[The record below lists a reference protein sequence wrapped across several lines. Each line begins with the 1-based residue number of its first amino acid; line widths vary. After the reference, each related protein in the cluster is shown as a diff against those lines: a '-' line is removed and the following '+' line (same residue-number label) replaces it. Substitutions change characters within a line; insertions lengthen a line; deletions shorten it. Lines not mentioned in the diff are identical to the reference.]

1 MNMKTIETTGR
12 ILEDGN
18 IELDHPVTGPAG
30 NVRLVILY
38 PDDFSEDRPPKL
50 SPEEKTRIIEI
61 LDSVA
66 ESSLKEGPPVS
77 NRNHDQYLYG
87 GNG

>member
-1 MNMKTIETTGR
+1 MKTIETTGR

-18 IELDHPVTGPAG
+18 IELDKPVTGPAG

-38 PDDFSEDRPPKL
+38 PDDLSQDYPPKL
-50 SPEEKTRIIEI
+50 SFEEKNRIIEI
-61 LDSVA
+61 LDSIA
-66 ESSLKEGPPVS
+66 EISLKHGPPVS